1 MSPNKIINPLP
12 MGLEMDGRFKIEKF
26 RGDVCT
32 YSSEADSSNLILIG
46 TLDFMMVN
54 SATNSIEAVGVI
66 FGAGNSTPLESQS
79 ALQSRIGTSGAGTSV
94 SVTSAVYPT
103 APIPYVEHVQVW
115 QSNEGAVVGNV
126 AELGLVTGSLATPT
140 RVLTRALVKDLSG
153 NPTTV
158 TVASDEFIRV
168 TYAKRYYAVAG
179 ATGVLNIATPGGP
192 VALDYEIRPVAM
204 TGDYVWNKSVRDFP
218 TGYLC
223 LGGGTGNF
231 VSYGGCGVSAETA
244 FRAVDGS
251 SVATADSNRFE
262 MKTAGTYVNGSKT
275 RTDIIRLSLLN
286 GNIAAPGIRS
296 IIIGHG
302 NTNGSARNMV
312 HQVLLSGPFQ
322 KLSSQIFDLP
332 VTTTLGNAA

>member
-26 RGDVCT
+26 RGDTCT
-32 YSSEADSSNLILIG
+32 YSSEADSSNLFLIG
-46 TLDFMMVN
+46 TLDFMMAN
-54 SATNSIEAVGVI
+54 SATSQLEPIGVI

-79 ALQSRIGTSGAGTSV
+79 SLQSRIGTSGAGTSV
-94 SVTSAVYPT
+94 SATNTVYPS

-126 AELGLVTGSLATPT
+126 AELGLVTGTLAAPT
-140 RVLTRALVKDLSG
+140 RLITRALVKDVSG

-168 TYAKRYYAVAG
+168 TYAKRYYGVMG
-179 ATGVLNIATPGGP
+179 ATGVLNIATPSGP
-192 VALDYEIRPVAM
+192 LALDYEIRPVGM
-204 TGDYVWNKSVRDFP
+204 TGNYVWSNSVRDFP
-218 TGYLC
+218 SGYLC
-223 LGGGTGNF
+223 LGSDTGNF
-231 VSYGGCGVSAETA
+231 VSYGGCGVTSEAA

-251 SVATADSNRFE
+251 SLATATSNRFE

-302 NTNGSARNMV
+302 NANGSARNMV

-322 KLSSQIFDLP
+322 KLSSHIFDLP